1 MGPVGA
7 ARIEHEGDVSLP
19 GIGRGVWPTCSCPGG
34 RIASTLG
41 IGPDQF
47 AGRPV
52 TATSIIATPD
62 AERLDRLAADA
73 AAGRLRS
80 SIRRTYRLE
89 EVPQA
94 LADFAAGT
102 LGKLAVTLER

>member
-1 MGPVGA
+1 MPV
-7 ARIEHEGDVSLP
+7 
-19 GIGRGVWPTCSCPGG
+19 G

-52 TATSIIATPD
+52 TATSIMAMPD
-62 AERLDRLAADA
+62 TERLDRLAADA
-73 AAGRLRS
+73 VGGQLQS
-80 SIRRTYRLE
+80 PIQRTYLLE
-89 EVPQA
+89 NVPQA